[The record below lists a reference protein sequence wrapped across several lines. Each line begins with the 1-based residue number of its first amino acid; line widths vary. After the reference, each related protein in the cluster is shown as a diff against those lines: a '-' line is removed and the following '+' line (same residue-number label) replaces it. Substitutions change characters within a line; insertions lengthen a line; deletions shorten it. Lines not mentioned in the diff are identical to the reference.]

1 MDELNALNMF
11 AALSQP
17 TRLRVLRFLIQK
29 GANGCPAGEIAKQL
43 GIRQNTMS
51 ANLKVLH
58 QSGLLSTE
66 RQGRSIRYAI
76 RLDAIKGLIGFLME
90 DCCGGRPEICQPVL
104 DELGCEQA
112 C

>member
-1 MDELNALNMF
+1 MAELSALDMF
-11 AALSQP
+11 AALSQQ

-29 GANGCPAGEIAKQL
+29 GPNGCPAGEIAKKL

-58 QSGLLSTE
+58 HSGLLSTE

-90 DCCGGRPEICQPVL
+90 DCCGGRPEICQPIL
-104 DELGCEQA
+104 DELGCGQA
-112 C
+112 